1 VKAVLGRRDEPDV
14 GPLAPV
20 DSHDLIPVRPS
31 CRGDMDS
38 SSSEL
43 EPSVWHSERYYFV
56 RCSMIRPKVRSVE
69 SKRTARKRDNSDI
82 LNFGRFLPRIETRDA
97 PILVRLLLSA
107 EDVDRAVNEGVTADL
122 LADID
127 NAQNLSARIEFQNAM
142 FVPLTQVEM
151 IAVAA
156 EI

>member
-1 VKAVLGRRDEPDV
+1 
-14 GPLAPV
+14 
-20 DSHDLIPVRPS
+20 
-31 CRGDMDS
+31 
-38 SSSEL
+38 
-43 EPSVWHSERYYFV
+43 
-56 RCSMIRPKVRSVE
+56 MIRPKVRSVE

-151 IAVAA
+151 IAVVA

>member
-1 VKAVLGRRDEPDV
+1 MKAVLGRRDEPDV

-20 DSHDLIPVRPS
+20 IVTILFQSGPAARRHGLV
-31 CRGDMDS
+31 G
-38 SSSEL
+38 SEL
-43 EPSVWHSERYYFV
+43 EPSVWQSERLYFV
-56 RCSMIRPKVRSVE
+56 RRSMIRPKVRSVE

-82 LNFGRFLPRIETRDA
+82 LNFGRFRPRIETCDA

-127 NAQNLSARIEFQNAM
+127 NAQKSFRSHRVSTCDVCTIDSGRDDRRRS
-142 FVPLTQVEM
+142 
-151 IAVAA
+151 
-156 EI
+156 

>member
-1 VKAVLGRRDEPDV
+1 
-14 GPLAPV
+14 
-20 DSHDLIPVRPS
+20 
-31 CRGDMDS
+31 
-38 SSSEL
+38 
-43 EPSVWHSERYYFV
+43 
-56 RCSMIRPKVRSVE
+56 MIRPKVRSVE
-69 SKRTARKRDNSDI
+69 SKRAARKRDNSDI

-122 LADID
+122 RANID
-127 NAQNLSARIEFQNAM
+127 NAQDLSARIEFQNAM

-151 IAVAA
+151 IAVVA